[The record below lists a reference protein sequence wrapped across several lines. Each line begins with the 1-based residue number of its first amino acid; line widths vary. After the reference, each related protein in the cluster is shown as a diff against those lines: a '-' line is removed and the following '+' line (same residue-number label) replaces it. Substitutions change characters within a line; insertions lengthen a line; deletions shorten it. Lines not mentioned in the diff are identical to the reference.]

1 MENDANGPALCR
13 TLRVPEIAGWVVLGL
28 LSAFAAA
35 LVAIFGKIGLGEVSP
50 IPATMAR
57 AIVMAVVT
65 SIAALVAGDVRELG
79 SIDRKGWI
87 FIGLAGLAGAGSWL
101 AYFAA
106 LKIGQASAVSG
117 LDRLSVVFVVV
128 LAALFLGESL
138 TVWKV
143 LGAALMV
150 AGAILIAR

>member
-1 MENDANGPALCR
+1 
-13 TLRVPEIAGWVVLGL
+13 VPEIAGWVVLGL
-28 LSAFAAA
+28 VSAFGAA

-57 AIVMAVVT
+57 AIVMASVT
-65 SIAALVAGDVRELG
+65 TLAALAAGDIKELA

-143 LGAALMV
+143 VGAALMV
-150 AGAILIAR
+150 AGAVLIAR

>member
-1 MENDANGPALCR
+1 M
-13 TLRVPEIAGWVVLGL
+13 PEIAGWVVLGL
-28 LSAFAAA
+28 VSAFGAA
-35 LVAIFGKIGLGEVSP
+35 LVAIFGKVGLGEVSP

-57 AIVMAVVT
+57 AIVMAAVT
-65 SIAALVAGDVRELG
+65 TLAARGRRRQRARQHRSERLDLHRSCG
-79 SIDRKGWI
+79 
-87 FIGLAGLAGAGSWL
+87 AGAGSWL

-138 TVWKV
+138 TAWKV
-143 LGAALMV
+143 VGAALMV
-150 AGAILIAR
+150 AGAVLIAR